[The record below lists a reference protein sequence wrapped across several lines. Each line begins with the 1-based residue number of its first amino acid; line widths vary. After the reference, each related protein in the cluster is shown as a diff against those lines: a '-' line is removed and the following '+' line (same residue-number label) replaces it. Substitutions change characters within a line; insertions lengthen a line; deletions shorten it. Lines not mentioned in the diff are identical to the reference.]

1 MNQKRQPKGV
11 SDGGQFAASV
21 NPESTLVLDDG
32 DDLSMSYHVAG
43 NVSNVQ
49 EGSRTPW
56 GTADSAHHIAPG
68 IVTVGTPGHGGVKLS
83 PERNKKV
90 PSALRNASG
99 WYEEDCEA
107 YIPMMAHPEVFVREG
122 RTLDDVYLSARKG
135 IIDWFPDEYEK
146 AFDVRLAV
154 GQSRSKDEKTWHEIH
169 ADDEIAISA
178 IGDGDQMVKVTV
190 CRGGRVDNG
199 KNLDS
204 SRDIRVPRADYDNL
218 DLRQP
223 LGKHPGSFIVDP
235 TKHYVDVTPP
245 PKPPK
250 APLLRYRGIDTS
262 HLGVDA
268 RFRAERDL
276 KKVFN
281 FQNGPSRTLREIVE
295 SGGVTSKSSMI
306 VSAGRRM
313 YYLRHAVEDEGQSP
327 TESPYALEV
336 SKAAWDAVGA
346 PAS

>member
-1 MNQKRQPKGV
+1 MTQKRQPKGIET
-11 SDGGQFAASV
+11 GGQFAASV

-49 EGSRTPW
+49 VGSRTPW

-68 IVTVGTPGHGGVKLS
+68 IVVVGTPGHGGVKLS
-83 PERNKKV
+83 PERNRKV
-90 PSALRNASG
+90 PTALRNASG
-99 WYEEDCEA
+99 WYEEDCDA
-107 YIPMMAHPEVFVREG
+107 YIPMMVHAGDMKRPSE
-122 RTLDDVYLSARKG
+122 SADEAYRRAELG
-135 IIDWFPDEYEK
+135 VINWFPDQYER
-146 AFDVRLAV
+146 AFNAV
-154 GQSRSKDEKTWHEIH
+154 LPVGASSQKDQKTWNELH
-169 ADDEIAISA
+169 ASDEIAVSA
-178 IGDGDQMVKVTV
+178 ISSEGGMVKVDV
-190 CRGGRVDNG
+190 CRGGRGDRG

-204 SRDIRVPRADYDNL
+204 SRTILVPKSDYDNL

-223 LGKHPGSFIVDP
+223 LGKHNGSFIVDQ

-245 PKPPK
+245 APPSK
-250 APLLRYRGIDTS
+250 APLPRFRGIDTS
-262 HLGVDA
+262 RLGVDA

-276 KKVFN
+276 KRVFN
-281 FQNGPSRTLREIVE
+281 FQNAPSRTLREIVE

-313 YYLRHAVEDEGQSP
+313 YYLRHAVEAEGQSP

-336 SKAAWDAVGA
+336 SKATWDAVDA